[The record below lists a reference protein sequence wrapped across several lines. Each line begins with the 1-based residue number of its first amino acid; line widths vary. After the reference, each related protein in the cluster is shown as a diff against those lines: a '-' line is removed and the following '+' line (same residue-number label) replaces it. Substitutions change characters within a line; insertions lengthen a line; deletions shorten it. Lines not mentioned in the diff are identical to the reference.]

1 MDTNFQVFKEVLGT
15 LSLCCSTR
23 GGWGRGPVT
32 LHFYAE
38 HYLPLSYGPTYP
50 SREFPS
56 MDTLVDS
63 LPHQMHLMHSDVI
76 QPYPRKGFLE
86 PLCLWQ
92 VYCLGKHWQRR
103 RCYRQHLLIDLSV
116 GWERTRWKGVTALS
130 CRWLWI
136 ALIGYW
142 IAILLTR
149 DIPTVPGSFWVW
161 IPPMSTNIRV
171 RCYLLNCRRGTLKMY
186 SALPPEGLNTITLTL
201 VQPKAFKQHFARCEH
216 SLSNSPDDSQAI
228 TVYDYTAGRCCL
240 YRIVTNW
247 STHVLGP
254 LITAGY
260 AAVWFLARGHGGLS
274 SRRYVARAG
283 HSLIRIQEWP
293 VACNLLCF
301 SAWVANRPRP
311 TCTSQAIQVHTW
323 AFLFHCLSVIFRRCQ
338 YK

>member
-1 MDTNFQVFKEVLGT
+1 MLFDEGGMGT
-15 LSLCCSTR
+15 WTGYPAFLCRTLPPVELRTHISFTGVPFYGHPCWQPASPDASDAFWRDSTIPTQR
-23 GGWGRGPVT
+23 FPRTP
-32 LHFYAE
+32 
-38 HYLPLSYGPTYP
+38 LPLTSLLPWKTLTETEMLSTTLVNWPQCRMGK
-50 SREFPS
+50 
-56 MDTLVDS
+56 DTL
-63 LPHQMHLMHSDVI
+63 
-76 QPYPRKGFLE
+76 E
-86 PLCLWQ
+86 
-92 VYCLGKHWQRR
+92 
-103 RCYRQHLLIDLSV
+103 RCYSTLMQVAMNCS
-116 GWERTRWKGVTALS
+116 
-130 CRWLWI
+130 
-136 ALIGYW
+136 YW